1 MVFGAQGPWVPA
13 RVLAVGPQTI
23 PNLWVRGACARVG
36 CEVSLQR
43 FVRAQGAFVPLRV
56 SPSHPPQGQACSRAP
71 DGLRRPSSHPP
82 LGRMARRPQPP
93 KSPLTHAVGSDRV
106 DDIRGRRAPC
116 HTRIEI
122 AAHYRERSRAR
133 ATIHQRGQGCSSP
146 VRLFGAGSPARSIIR
161 TAIHYRKRSR
171 TRATVPQ
178 HWSQAPDPLPGV
190 PSGQHPDR
198 HPLPQAV
205 EG

>member
-1 MVFGAQGPWVPA
+1 LGARCPCNVSSARRALSSRSGSAHRTRPRGK
-13 RVLAVGPQTI
+13 RVLV
-23 PNLWVRGACARVG
+23 LRMACATHLHTRHWG
-36 CEVSLQR
+36 GWPAGLN
-43 FVRAQGAFVPLRV
+43 P
-56 SPSHPPQGQACSRAP
+56 PSH
-71 DGLRRPSSHPP
+71 
-82 LGRMARRPQPP
+82 
-93 KSPLTHAVGSDRV
+93 PLTHAVGSDRV

-116 HTRIEI
+116 HARVEI
-122 AAHYRERSRAR
+122 ATHYRKRSRAR

-146 VRLFGAGSPARSIIR
+146 VRLFSPGSPAHSIIR